1 MIYTHVIKLNR
12 DSSTS
17 SRIKF
22 FSKSALICQHQRHS
36 YSLSTLK
43 MANSQWYSVYKLKFT
58 LAVQDP
64 DMPQPR
70 YHTVVFVETDVDG
83 GGTKFHVI
91 GDITSGMSYES
102 TTFHIEEN
110 SQPLHSK
117 ELLGYTNVI
126 NFQQEWDSIL
136 KNIPP
141 PPKQK
146 AFNIETMKTESVEE
160 WDPNPRAS

>member
-1 MIYTHVIKLNR
+1 
-12 DSSTS
+12 
-17 SRIKF
+17 
-22 FSKSALICQHQRHS
+22 
-36 YSLSTLK
+36 
-43 MANSQWYSVYKLKFT
+43 MANPQWYPVYKLKFT

-91 GDITSGMSYES
+91 GDITSSISYES

-117 ELLGYTNVI
+117 ELLGYTKTV
-126 NFQQEWDSIL
+126 NFKQEWDSIL
-136 KNIPP
+136 KSLPP

-146 AFNIETMKTESVEE
+146 AFNIETMKTETVKE
-160 WDPNPRAS
+160 WDPLTFYNPGEYRKPLIKCTEWTEKQAIPALLKAGLIPETAIIS